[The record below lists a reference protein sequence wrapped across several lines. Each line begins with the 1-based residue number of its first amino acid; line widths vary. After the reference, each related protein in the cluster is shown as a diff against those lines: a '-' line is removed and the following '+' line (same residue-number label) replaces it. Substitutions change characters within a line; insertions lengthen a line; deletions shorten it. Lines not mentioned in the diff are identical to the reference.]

1 MFKRVFLIVMD
12 SLGVGASPDAS
23 KFGDEG
29 ASTLGHILVMI
40 IIICLCLK
48 S

>member
-1 MFKRVFLIVMD
+1 MD
-12 SLGVGASPDAS
+12 SLGVGETPDAS

-29 ASTLGHILVMI
+29 VSTLGHILVNDNYH
-40 IIICLCLK
+40 CLCLK